1 MALKE
6 GIYCGD
12 AFRLLKRV
20 TPGSVQL
27 IIADPPYNT
36 TRENNLQTMGRRG
49 IDFSWD
55 GEFDQVGWLMSAVEA
70 LAPGGAMV
78 IFNDWKNMGLLAEA
92 LRILGMRKE
101 MRDLH
106 WHKANPIPRNM
117 KRCFIQ
123 RMESAIYAVKP
134 GAKWIFNRDETK
146 SYEDGIFS
154 FPIQHDLL
162 HETKKPDA
170 LYEEIIRLLSNEGDL
185 VLDPFAGSGTLAVAA
200 TRANRRHISFELDW
214 LFVVWAKHQW
224 KKEKAKQLVV
234 A

>member
-12 AFRLLKRV
+12 SFRLLRRV
-20 TPGSVQL
+20 TPGSVKL
-27 IIADPPYNT
+27 IIADPPYNV

-49 IDFSWD
+49 IEFSWD
-55 GEFDQVGWLMSAVEA
+55 GEFDQVGWLRLAVQA

-106 WHKANPIPRNM
+106 WRKANPIPRNM

-123 RMESAIYAVKP
+123 RMESALYAVKP
-134 GAKWIFNRDETK
+134 GAKWTFNRDETK

-154 FPIQHDLL
+154 YPIQHDLL

-170 LYEEIIRLLSNEGDL
+170 LYAEIIELLTDEGDL

-200 TRANRRHISFELDW
+200 TRTMG
-214 LFVVWAKHQW
+214 
-224 KKEKAKQLVV
+224 
-234 A
+234 